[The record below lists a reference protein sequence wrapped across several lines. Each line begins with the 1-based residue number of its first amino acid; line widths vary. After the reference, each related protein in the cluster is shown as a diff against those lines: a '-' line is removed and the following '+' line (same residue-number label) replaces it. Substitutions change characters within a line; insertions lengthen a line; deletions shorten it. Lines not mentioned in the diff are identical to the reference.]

1 MFARRRTSSLAGAV
15 ALALS
20 LSACG
25 SSGSDASD
33 SDTSDKSAKKTRE
46 FTVGEEKVTIP
57 ARPERVVATG
67 YAVPTLIEADAPLV
81 GVSSWKRGEPMM
93 SSEEKATY
101 DKLPKVAGE
110 LASETNYEAIAE
122 ADPDLIILGVP
133 IPVLGDVDMERLK
146 SIAPVVAVGP
156 MVPSEW
162 REVSR
167 QHADAAG
174 VLTNYESTQDEYE
187 AKAAE
192 LKKKYADALDGL
204 EFGHVGSY
212 GDTSKGTF
220 QREFNGSWGTNVA
233 QDVGADYVGKPKNP
247 GSGSRSV
254 SEYPSLEELPDS
266 LGTSDVITYSVNAD
280 GSVPDAVQAVLD
292 SKLWKNLPAVKN
304 EKAFPIAFT
313 EAATYNGAVKALDA
327 IDKSFAPLL
336 DK

>member
-1 MFARRRTSSLAGAV
+1 MFARRIPGLAGAV
-15 ALALS
+15 ALAVALTS
-20 LSACG
+20 CG
-25 SSGSDASD
+25 SSDSDSSAGDASD
-33 SDTSDKSAKKTRE
+33 KSGQKTRE
-46 FTVGEEKVTIP
+46 FTVGDEKVSIP
-57 ARPERVVATG
+57 ADPERVVATG
-67 YAVPTLIEADAPLV
+67 YAVPTLIQADAPLV
-81 GVSSWKRGEPMM
+81 GISSWKRGEPMM
-93 SSEEKATY
+93 DSKEKAAY

-122 ADPDLIILGVP
+122 AEPDLIVLGVP
-133 IPVLGDVDMERLK
+133 VPVLGDIDMDRLK

-167 QHADAAG
+167 KHADAAG
-174 VLTNYESTQDEYE
+174 VLNNYEKAEDAYD

-204 EFGHVGSY
+204 KFGHVGSY

-220 QREFNGSWGTNVA
+220 QREFNGSWGTNAA
-233 QDVGADYVGKPKNP
+233 QDVGADYVGKPKEPGP
-247 GSGSRSV
+247 GSKSV
-254 SEYPSLEELPDS
+254 SEYPSLEELSDS
-266 LGTSDVITYSVNAD
+266 LGASDVITYSVNTD

-304 EKAFPIAFT
+304 RRALPVAFT
-313 EAATYNGAVKALDA
+313 EAATYGDAMKTLDA

>member
-1 MFARRRTSSLAGAV
+1 MFARRTSGLAGAV
-15 ALALS
+15 ALALA
-20 LSACG
+20 LTACG
-25 SSGSDASD
+25 SSDSD
-33 SDTSDKSAKKTRE
+33 SSDKSKEKEETTRE
-46 FTVGEEKVTIP
+46 FTVGKEKVSIP
-57 ARPERVVATG
+57 AHPERVVATG
-67 YAVPTLIEADAPLV
+67 YAVPTLIESDAPLV
-81 GVSSWKRGEPMM
+81 GISSWKRGEPMM
-93 SSEEKATY
+93 DTEEKATY

-122 ADPDLIILGVP
+122 AEPDLIILGVP
-133 IPVLGDVDMERLK
+133 IPVLGDIDMKRLK

-174 VLTNYESTQDEYE
+174 VLKNYEKSQGEYE
-187 AKAAE
+187 TKAAG
-192 LKKKYADALDGL
+192 LKTKYADALKGL
-204 EFGHVGSY
+204 KFGHVGSY

-220 QREFNGSWGTNVA
+220 QREFNGSWGTNAA

-247 GSGSRSV
+247 GPGSKSV
-254 SEYPSLEELPDS
+254 SEYPSMEELPDS

-304 EKAFPIAFT
+304 KQAFPIAFT
-313 EAATYNGAVKALDA
+313 EAATYGDAMKTLDA
-327 IDKSFAPLL
+327 IDKSLAPLL
-336 DK
+336 NK

>member
-1 MFARRRTSSLAGAV
+1 MFARRTSGLAGAV
-15 ALALS
+15 ALALA
-20 LSACG
+20 LTACG
-25 SSGSDASD
+25 SSDSDSAD
-33 SDTSDKSAKKTRE
+33 GNASDTSGQKTRE

-57 ARPERVVATG
+57 ADPERVVATG

-81 GVSSWKRGEPMM
+81 GISSWKRGEPMM
-93 SSEEKATY
+93 DSEEKATY
-101 DKLPKVAGE
+101 DELPKIAGE

-122 ADPDLIILGVP
+122 AEPDLIILGVP
-133 IPVLGDVDMERLK
+133 IPVLGDVDMDRLK

-174 VLTNYESTQDEYE
+174 VLENYENSEGEYE

-192 LKKKYADALDGL
+192 LEKKYAEALDGL

-220 QREFNGSWGTNVA
+220 QREFNGSWGTNAA
-233 QDVGADYVGKPKNP
+233 QDVGADYVGEPKEP
-247 GSGSRSV
+247 GPGSRSV
-254 SEYPSLEELPDS
+254 SEYPSLEELSDS
-266 LGTSDVITYSVNAD
+266 LGSSDVVTYSVNAD
-280 GSVPDAVQAVLD
+280 GSVPDAVQAALD
-292 SKLWKNLPAVKN
+292 SKLWKNLPAVKDK
-304 EKAFPIAFT
+304 KAFPIAYT
-313 EAATYNGAVKALDA
+313 EAATYGDAMMTLDA